1 MCVCV
6 KITGELERGLR
17 PHIFLYKKRN
27 VCMNV
32 EKGCE

>member
-17 PHIFLYKKRN
+17 PHIFLYKRDMYA
-27 VCMNV
+27 CMLK
-32 EKGCE
+32 KGCE